1 MFEVKMNEFQMFG
14 ILLGVTLCGVVTT
27 QEALPYQYTPP
38 YQNAF
43 NHDLRRYNAPYGDFN
58 VASMSSNGDLV
69 RFPDDGMSPVSL
81 VDSTNVENNI
91 NERHKKDSRDFD
103 ESHLQKT
110 NEVSWLM

>member
-1 MFEVKMNEFQMFG
+1 MFEVKMNKFQMFG
-14 ILLGVTLCGVVTT
+14 ILLCVTLCGVVTT

-58 VASMSSNGDLV
+58 VASMSSNRDLV
-69 RFPDDGMSPVSL
+69 RFPDDGMSPVNL
-81 VDSTNVENNI
+81 VGSVNIENNF
-91 NERHKKDSRDFD
+91 NGRRKKDNRDFD

-110 NEVSWLM
+110 NEVSGLM